1 MLILPAEFYFS
12 YLRGRYK
19 MVCRLID
26 GEKIAAEIRQEIKQK
41 VSDFKEKTGIT
52 PTLAAI
58 MVGDNP
64 ASQIYVG
71 KKFKACEEV
80 GIFSYKIQIDSSPAE
95 LSKAIRRVNE
105 DDTVHGYILQLPLPQ
120 SLNPLKYF
128 SLFDPNKDV
137 DVFHPENV
145 GLLVQGTPRFKP
157 CTPHGIQVMLN
168 RSGIKVAGK
177 KVVVI
182 NRSNVVGKPLLNMLI
197 QECDDYA
204 NATVTVCHDRTPR
217 ELLLS
222 LTQTADIVIVA
233 VGKPSFLTA
242 DMLKK
247 GCGVVDVGITRVGN
261 KIVGDA
267 DLDVQSVADWIT
279 PVPGG
284 CGPMTVAMLLENT
297 LVAAT
302 KIARSFHYIT

>member
-1 MLILPAEFYFS
+1 MS
-12 YLRGRYK
+12 
-19 MVCRLID
+19 CRLID
-26 GEKIAAEIRQEIKQK
+26 GDKIASEIRQEIKQK
-41 VSDFKEKTGIT
+41 ALNLKEQTGVV
-52 PTLAAI
+52 PTLVAI

-64 ASQIYVG
+64 ASQIYVD
-71 KKFKACEEV
+71 KKIKACEEV
-80 GIFSYKIQIDSSPAE
+80 GIYSYKVKIDASPIE
-95 LSKAIRRVNE
+95 LNKAIKRLND
-105 DDTVHGYILQLPLPQ
+105 DDTVHGYILQLPLPAG
-120 SLNPLKYF
+120 LNPLKYF
-128 SLFDPNKDV
+128 SQFDPNKDV

-157 CTPHGIQVMLN
+157 CTPHAIQVMLN

-182 NRSNVVGKPLLNMLI
+182 NRSNVVGKPLSNMLI

-217 ELLLS
+217 DLLLS

-242 DMLKK
+242 DMIRK
-247 GCGVVDVGITRVGN
+247 GCGVVDVGITRLGN

-267 DLDVQSVADWIT
+267 DKDVQSIADWVT

-297 LVAAT
+297 LLAAT
-302 KIARSFHYIT
+302 KIVRSFNYIT

>member
-1 MLILPAEFYFS
+1 MA
-12 YLRGRYK
+12 
-19 MVCRLID
+19 CRLID
-26 GEKIAAEIRQEIKQK
+26 GNKIASQIRQEVKQK
-41 VSDFKEKTGIT
+41 VSEFKDKNGVI
-52 PTLAAI
+52 PTLVAI

-80 GIFSYKIQIDSSPAE
+80 GISSYKIQIDASPTE
-95 LSKAIRRVNE
+95 LTKVIKRVND
-105 DDTVHGYILQLPLPQ
+105 DDTIHGYILQLPLPNGWN
-120 SLNPLKYF
+120 SLKYF
-128 SLFDPNKDV
+128 SQFDPNKDV

-145 GLLVQGTPRFKP
+145 GLLVQGAPRFKP
-157 CTPHGIQVMLN
+157 CTPHGIQVLLN

-182 NRSNVVGKPLLNMLI
+182 NRSNVVGKPLSNMLI

-204 NATVTVCHDRTPR
+204 NATVSVCHDRTPKD
-217 ELLLS
+217 LLLS
-222 LTQTADIVIVA
+222 LTKTADIVIVA

-242 DMLKK
+242 DMLKE

-267 DLDVQSVADWIT
+267 DMDVRSVADWVT

-284 CGPMTVAMLLENT
+284 VGPMTVAMLLENT
-297 LVAAT
+297 LIAAT
-302 KIARSFHYIT
+302 KIVRSFNYIT